1 MICDFL
7 LFLIDEGRHLPN
19 TLESIKS
26 CVCVTLKLAVGIDLS
41 DSSEITAILQKYH
54 RDCPRENF
62 TPPDWNL
69 VYVLDMLL
77 HKPFEPLSQ
86 ASLKH
91 LTYKTVF
98 LVAMACSCH
107 ISELHALDV
116 RKLQHDPEWKY
127 VWLAP
132 NSLFLAKNQTDRR
145 PSSSRQF
152 KLTNL
157 TQFVGVHEP
166 DRLLCPVRALRY
178 YLQRTKP
185 FRRNRRALFLSL
197 QTNRKSDIT
206 KQSINIW
213 IRNTIRL
220 AYALSGHQA
229 DQLGRT
235 TNHEIRSV
243 CSSLAY
249 EKSMSLNT
257 VLRACHW
264 KNHNTFTSYY
274 LRDVTVL
281 CNELMRLSPLV
292 TAATVLEKVLSFAS
306 VL

>member
-1 MICDFL
+1 MIECGKH
-7 LFLIDEGRHLPN
+7 IPN
-19 TLESIKS
+19 TLETIKT
-26 CVCVTLKLAVGIDLS
+26 CVCVTLKLAVALDFSNSPELS
-41 DSSEITAILQKYH
+41 AIMQKFH
-54 RDCPRENF
+54 RDCPTQSF

-69 VYVLDMLL
+69 VYVLDMLMK
-77 HKPFEPLSQ
+77 KPFEPLSS

-98 LVAMACSCH
+98 LVSMAMSCR

-116 RKLQHDPEWKY
+116 RKLQHDVDWKN

-132 NSLFLAKNQTDRR
+132 NSLFLAKNQKDRQ
-145 PSSSRQF
+145 PKSSRLF
-152 KLTNL
+152 KLPNL
-157 TQFVGVHEP
+157 VQFVGSREP

-178 YLQRTKP
+178 YLSRTEP
-185 FRRNRRALFLSL
+185 IRRGRRGLFISL
-197 QTNRKSDIT
+197 QPNRKSEIT

-220 AYALSGHQA
+220 AYALSGHKA

-235 TNHEIRSV
+235 SNHEIRSV

-249 EKSMSLNT
+249 EKSMSLST
-257 VLRACHW
+257 VIRACHW

-281 CNELMRLSPLV
+281 CENLHRFSPLV
-292 TAATVLEKVLSFAS
+292 AAATVINN
-306 VL
+306 